1 MPKTYDNT
9 KLDFVIAEQV
19 PAFVSHPN
27 TVTEARELLLHTLTW
42 LEKQKICLQTSNKLR
57 DDILSYWIFPFG

>member
-9 KLDFVIAEQV
+9 KLDFLIAEQV

-27 TVTEARELLLHTLTW
+27 TVTEA
-42 LEKQKICLQTSNKLR
+42 K
-57 DDILSYWIFPFG
+57 